1 MDLGDATETTTVE
14 TIQMKPTAGRM
25 PPLSKTKNPQS
36 LSLLVTLT
44 STRAPRAASRA
55 AGSVMGAATAAT
67 SQMSRTARVTR
78 AWRTSSSASAIAGA
92 SVGRGGVTETTTV
105 KTNLTKQIVQPVN
118 LQDLPRSKEVDGRS
132 ILRST

>member
-14 TIQMKPTAGRM
+14 TIQMKRTAGRM
-25 PPLSKTKNPQS
+25 PPLSKIKNPQS

-78 AWRTSSSASAIAGA
+78 AWRTSFSASAIAGA
-92 SVGRGGVTETTTV
+92 SVDRGGVTETTTV